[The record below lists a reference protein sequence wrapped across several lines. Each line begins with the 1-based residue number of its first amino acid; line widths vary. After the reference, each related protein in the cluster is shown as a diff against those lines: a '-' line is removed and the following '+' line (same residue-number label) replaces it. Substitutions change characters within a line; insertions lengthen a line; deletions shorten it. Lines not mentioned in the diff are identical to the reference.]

1 MLKYSNDYIVDYI
14 NENYKDLKIIN
25 IDGNGKNAII
35 TLWCGIEGH
44 EYIQSTFANL
54 LYKNSFHCRECKKD
68 NRIKEIE
75 KIIENKYKII

>member
-44 EYIQSTFANL
+44 EYIQSTFN
-54 LYKNSFHCRECKKD
+54 N
-68 NRIKEIE
+68 I
-75 KIIENKYKII
+75 